1 MKHVWNMQTI
11 FWICYQK
18 VNRVVHYS
26 YFWLTIGN
34 CYLDFKNIH
43 FKMFSSLG
51 MIISCISTDWIIF
64 VLGGHTE
71 FHRKH
76 KDLCEDTLVS
86 GLSSRSLPSSPCPAS
101 DIDSHPASR
110 VLPFLY
116 LGNSKNAADLSCL
129 QDLGTTCVLNVTPQL
144 GGYHETC
151 GITYKQIPATDNGHQ
166 NLKQYFEEAFEF
178 IGKSN
183 RHSKLHNKLVY

>member
-1 MKHVWNMQTI
+1 ML
-11 FWICYQK
+11 K
-18 VNRVVHYS
+18 VSELRQYCLNQE
-26 YFWLTIGN
+26 N
-34 CYLDFKNIH
+34 CRKRFNYESFC
-43 FKMFSSLG
+43 FFS
-51 MIISCISTDWIIF
+51 
-64 VLGGHTE
+64 GGHTE

-86 GLSSRSLPSSPCPAS
+86 GLTSRGLPSSASCPALS

-144 GGYHETC
+144 AGYHETC

-178 IGKSN
+178 IGKLLTHLFAGFLRSHCFRPDAVKSTVNYSLFSRRSN
-183 RHSKLHNKLVY
+183 LRFWS

>member
-1 MKHVWNMQTI
+1 MGSGISEFSWERSHVSSADT
-11 FWICYQK
+11 
-18 VNRVVHYS
+18 
-26 YFWLTIGN
+26 GN
-34 CYLDFKNIH
+34 CRKRFNYESFCW
-43 FKMFSSLG
+43 FS
-51 MIISCISTDWIIF
+51 
-64 VLGGHTE
+64 GGHTE

-86 GLSSRSLPSSPCPAS
+86 GLTSRGLPSSASCPALA

-144 GGYHETC
+144 TGHHETC

-178 IGKSN
+178 IGKSLIHQFFFPRSHCCFRPN
-183 RHSKLHNKLVY
+183 GVARVITQLLS